1 MSAKPHCAKLSSV
14 INFIKSLETCIL
26 FYTLE
31 NPVLS
36 TPFARRLPHWGSQ
49 KICQEIVRCGL
60 AWDVF
65 IRRGKAAT
73 HFLFLYL
80 QQRGR
85 PAPIVSCVR
94 RFFMPMNRL
103 IGSRTG
109 LSYGMS
115 WPRYWGEH
123 QTRDLENSMRVLL
136 MTLLAPIILLLR
148 GGSDGDTV
156 SAAALTFSQ
165 GHSCEAK
172 RASCCGSLHFQ

>member
-1 MSAKPHCAKLSSV
+1 MSAKPHSAKLSSV

-36 TPFARRLPHWGSQ
+36 TPFARRLPHWSSQ

-109 LSYGMS
+109 FSYGPS
-115 WPRYWGEH
+115 WPSYWGEH
-123 QTRDLENSMRVLL
+123 QIRDFENSMRVLL
-136 MTLLAPIILLLR
+136 MTLLTSISFPR
-148 GGSDGDTV
+148 PVVTQSGGSFDILIHIPAQPGELWP
-156 SAAALTFSQ
+156 A
-165 GHSCEAK
+165 
-172 RASCCGSLHFQ
+172 RWSLHFQ